1 MTKAR
6 VEEIPLKPTNTRVR
20 KAKPSPRRRTQTRK
34 PRQPTTK
41 PIQAE
46 PLSSLNLASIISGFA
61 NVRSTLQDLS
71 QSIQRIERI
80 MDSAYQMFELAQY
93 FMANRRGPRRP
104 FFPFSPPRGFRNR
117 PPSLPFPG
125 GNPNNPGN
133 PDSTGPPSPLGL
145 LGNLDLRQLWNLL
158 QSPLLQAFLRS
169 FAKVSEFPE
178 TENERHQ
185 KQG

>member
-1 MTKAR
+1 M
-6 VEEIPLKPTNTRVR
+6 KPKNPRS
-20 KAKPSPRRRTQTRK
+20 KSAKPSPRRREQTRK
-34 PRQPTTK
+34 PRQPSTK
-41 PIQAE
+41 PVQDK

-80 MDSAYQMFELAQY
+80 MDSAYQMFAVTQHY
-93 FMANRRGPRRP
+93 MANRSGLRRSP
-104 FFPFSPPRGFRNR
+104 FLFGQPRGFRER

-125 GNPNNPGN
+125 GNRDAPA
-133 PDSTGPPSPLGL
+133 PPSPLGL

-158 QSPLLQAFLRS
+158 QSPMLQSILRS
-169 FAKVSEFPE
+169 FAKVSELPE
-178 TENERHQ
+178 PKDERHQ